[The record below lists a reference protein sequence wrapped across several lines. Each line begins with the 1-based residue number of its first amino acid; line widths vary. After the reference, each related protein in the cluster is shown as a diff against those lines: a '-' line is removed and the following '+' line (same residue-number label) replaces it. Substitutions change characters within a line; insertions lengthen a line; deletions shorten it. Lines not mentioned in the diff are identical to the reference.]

1 MSGSLSAVARLEMPF
16 SLRIIGEGPEA
27 GRLQRRDRA
36 ARPHRRVTLCGG
48 RTHADL
54 PHEYAAADIV
64 IVPSVLDRTG
74 DRDGLPN
81 VVLEAMASA
90 RPVVATRI
98 GAIPTAVEHQRTG
111 WLVSAGDPAAL
122 AERDTGARRRRRS
135 ARAARAGGTRAR
147 RAGLCA
153 AALHRAAAACPRGG
167 LCLSLATLG
176 SARSIGYVL
185 KGFPRLSELFIASEI
200 RRLERLGVPLRVYVI
215 KRSDESIR
223 HAIVDEIEAQ
233 PEFLPAAGSVSAIPL
248 WRWLA
253 RHFGAFA
260 PSLRRVLRRRPSGV
274 MRAAAL
280 AAIQAIR
287 ARRGL
292 RPRKVYVK
300 EFLQAAALADRL
312 LDARDVTH
320 LHAHFCHGATTVT
333 WLASVMTGLPFS
345 FTAHAKDLY
354 CASLNPAGLLRRKLA
369 AASFVVTCTDAN
381 RQHLQRL
388 ANGTPVHC
396 VYHGLNA
403 ELARLLHTQTGHR
416 LPRDGVLRVLGV
428 GRLVRK
434 KGFDVLV
441 EALALLGR
449 PRHSLVR
456 A

>member
-1 MSGSLSAVARLEMPF
+1 MPERRPAGS
-16 SLRIIGEGPEA
+16 
-27 GRLQRRDRA
+27 
-36 ARPHRRVTLCGG
+36 
-48 RTHADL
+48 
-54 PHEYAAADIV
+54 
-64 IVPSVLDRTG
+64 
-74 DRDGLPN
+74 
-81 VVLEAMASA
+81 
-90 RPVVATRI
+90 TREI
-98 GAIPTAVEHQRTG
+98 A
-111 WLVSAGDPAAL
+111 
-122 AERDTGARRRRRS
+122 
-135 ARAARAGGTRAR
+135 
-147 RAGLCA
+147 
-153 AALHRAAAACPRGG
+153 
-167 LCLSLATLG
+167 
-176 SARSIGYVL
+176 YVL

-200 RRLERLGVPLRVYVI
+200 HRLERLGVTLRVYVI
-215 KRSDESIR
+215 KQSDETVR
-223 HAIVDEIEAQ
+223 HAIVDEIEAR

-253 RHFGAFA
+253 RHAGAFA
-260 PSLRRVLRRRPSGV
+260 PALRRALRRRPLGV
-274 MRAAAL
+274 LRAAAL
-280 AAIQAIR
+280 AAVQAFR

-381 RQHLQRL
+381 RQYLQRV
-388 ANGTPVHC
+388 AGRTPVHC

-403 ELARLLHTQTGHR
+403 ELARLLDMQTAVRH
-416 LPRDGVLRVLGV
+416 PPDGVLRVLGV

-441 EALALLGR
+441 EALALLTGR
-449 PRHSLVR
+449 GIRWCARIVGEDGEAGDDLRRRIARSTPSATASTWSARSPRRPCITRYQGADLLCLPCRVDEDGDRDGIPNVLVEAMACGVPAVTTSVSGIPEVVDDGVTGLIVPVDDPAATADAIAR
-456 A
+456 LGADPALARRIAANAGARVRERFDGDRLAADLARLFREAVA